1 MLSPLDIILPSQ
13 KKIEIQSEKKKK
25 KKKKQQQ
32 NCTQKERN
40 PKKNLEKQ
48 LKNFITYESKF

>member
-1 MLSPLDIILPSQ
+1 MLSPLDIIPPSQ
-13 KKIEIQSEKKKK
+13 KKIEIQSEG
-25 KKKKQQQ
+25 KKQQQ

-40 PKKNLEKQ
+40 PKKKLEKQ